1 MLEKPRSGLAGAS
14 NPRCPAKK
22 RIRDIETKIPKC
34 AFEGSAI
41 HAVTNLKKVSELIA
55 AGIEYRLWDVRV

>member
-41 HAVTNLKKVSELIA
+41 HAGYKPKESI
-55 AGIEYRLWDVRV
+55 GIDCGGH